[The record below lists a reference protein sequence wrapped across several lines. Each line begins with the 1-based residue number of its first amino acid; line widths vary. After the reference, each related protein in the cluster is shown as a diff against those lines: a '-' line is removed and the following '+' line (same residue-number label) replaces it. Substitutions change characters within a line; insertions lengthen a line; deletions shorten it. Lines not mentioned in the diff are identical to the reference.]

1 MIREA
6 TYTSVFDDSIVCTS
20 KCKYDTATKTVSD
33 IEDADN
39 AEEADE
45 ANGLTDEYVTIDGH
59 QLREDDGVTF
69 DY

>member
-6 TYTSVFDDSIVCTS
+6 NYTSVFDDSIVCTS
-20 KCKYDTATKTVSD
+20 KCKYDTETRRVFD
-33 IEDADN
+33 IDTAEN

-59 QLREDDGVTF
+59 RLREVDGVTF